1 MATSN
6 STPTPA
12 NTVPVFFPNFVAY
25 VHPKDVCEL
34 QAFGR
39 QLLDVAETAIAAAGD
54 VETDPDALWASVA
67 AARAAIDVEHRAR
80 QFVEQQ
86 ARQDAEERAGERW
99 DSDVR
104 AALEE
109 ARENATRLLDADA
122 SRGTSGGEA

>member
-12 NTVPVFFPNFVAY
+12 DTVPVFFPNFVAY
-25 VHPKDVCEL
+25 VSPEEVGEL

-39 QLLDVAETAIAAAGD
+39 QLLDVAETALAAFGD
-54 VETDPDALWASVA
+54 IETDPGALWASVA
-67 AARAAIDVEHRAR
+67 AARAAIDVEYRAR
-80 QFVEQQ
+80 QFIEQQ
-86 ARQDAEERAGERW
+86 ARQDAEQQANERW

-109 ARENATRLLDADA
+109 ARENATHLLDADA
-122 SRGTSGGEA
+122 NRGTSGGEA